1 MIGGFLMKRIKTKE
15 MILYVLAI
23 LCCKVSIAD
32 CYPFIAAYFT
42 VLYLEMDRRLLTLA
56 ACYIGMAFFLPIT
69 QLAKYGIAV
78 LGIALII
85 KLIEW
90 VDKNCRIQYAA
101 ITAAAMTTLV
111 SLGGHL
117 LSVKGRVYIITNLLE
132 GVFIYGVV
140 ILGSRL
146 IHMILHGREI
156 LEIAKEREEGCK
168 EQRLLTYAESFNGLS
183 QAFAKMSR
191 TKERFSDEELGQV
204 QNEITG
210 KICTSCNMCQICWE
224 ADSPVYQLFS
234 NLILSIEKFGE
245 AEKEHEQR
253 MREYCPYVNDITREA
268 VRIFE
273 RTKVNT
279 AWYGRLLENRE
290 VIAEQLDAMAFIM
303 EDCAKDYEKLN
314 HKEKALLSQIR
325 FLAKD
330 RGLFITEMHLYQ
342 KQNGKKQLV
351 TKVQTKGGCISIK
364 EYREAVSRGMGIPMI
379 QHKDSRNLI
388 GAEETRIIFE
398 EDTRYHAIHGVAR
411 LTKDGAVVSG
421 DNFSFLDLENGQ
433 MIMSLSDGMGSGIE
447 ACKESET
454 VIELIEKFLEAGF
467 SKETAIKM
475 MNSAMVIRGEE
486 DIFSTIDVASVNL
499 YDGNAEFYK
508 VGAAAT
514 FIKKKHEVE
523 CLLSTS
529 LPVGVSNKMEV
540 DEIKKQLQD
549 GEILVM
555 VSDGVLE
562 YLQVPNPEET
572 MGEMIETM
580 DINNPGKL
588 AKGILERVLLYTGG
602 KVMDDMTVL
611 AAGIWEK

>member
-1 MIGGFLMKRIKTKE
+1 MKRIRTKE
-15 MILYVLAI
+15 IILYIIAML
-23 LCCKVSIAD
+23 LCKVSIAE
-32 CYPFIAAYFT
+32 CYPFIVAYFT
-42 VLYLEMDRRLLTLA
+42 ILYLELDKRWLTLVA
-56 ACYIGMAFFLPIT
+56 VYLGMALFLPVT

-78 LGIALII
+78 LGIALVI

-90 VDKNCRIQYAA
+90 VDKHCRVRYGA
-101 ITAAAMTTLV
+101 ITAAAVTIFV
-111 SLGGHL
+111 SLGGGL
-117 LSVKGRVYIITNLLE
+117 LTIRGKGYLMTNLLE
-132 GVFIYGVV
+132 GAFIYGVV

-146 IHMILHGREI
+146 LHMVLHGREI
-156 LEIAKEREEGCK
+156 LEIAKEREEDCK
-168 EQRLLTYAESFNGLS
+168 EERLLTYAESFNGLS
-183 QAFAKMSR
+183 QAFAKMSSR
-191 TKERFSDEELGQV
+191 NQEFSNEELGQI

-210 KICTSCNMCQICWE
+210 KICTSCNMCQLCWE
-224 ADSPVYQLFS
+224 EDSPVERLLR
-234 NLILSIEKFGE
+234 NLISSIEKFGA
-245 AEKEHEQR
+245 AEKEYEQR
-253 MREYCPYVNDITREA
+253 MREHCPYVDEITREA

-273 RTKVNT
+273 RTKVNM

-314 HKEKALLSQIR
+314 QKEKALLSRIR

-330 RGLFITEMHLYQ
+330 RGFYITEMHLYQ

-351 TKVQTKGGCISIK
+351 TKVRTKGGCIPMK
-364 EYREAVSRGMGIPMI
+364 EYREAVSHGMGIPMM

-388 GAEETRIIFE
+388 GTEETRVVFE
-398 EDTRYHAIHGVAR
+398 EDTKYHAIHGVAR

-421 DNFSFLDLENGQ
+421 DNFSFLNLENGQ
-433 MIMSLSDGMGSGIE
+433 MVMSLSDGMGSGME

-467 SKETAIKM
+467 SKETAIRM
-475 MNSAMVIRGEE
+475 MNSAMVIHGEE
-486 DIFSTIDVASVNL
+486 DVFSTIDMAAVNL
-499 YDGNAEFYK
+499 YDGSAEFYK

-514 FIKKKHEVE
+514 FIKRQDGVE

-540 DEIKKQLQD
+540 DGIKKQLED

-562 YLQVPNPEET
+562 YLQVPKPEET
-572 MGEMIETM
+572 LGGIIEALDT
-580 DINNPGKL
+580 NNPGKL

-611 AAGIWEK
+611 TAGIWEK